1 MSFVFLRSIFL
12 RSIWEQPLGWTYSF
26 SWKWTPISQTDDSIW
41 FHQWTFCFYF
51 QQPTE
56 VECAQ
61 KLALSDRESV
71 PRATSDSV
79 EPVRVFWPCAPDG
92 YIPNSVVRQKVKPR
106 RPPARLIVGMRQPMQ
121 KLPYA
126 KDKEEQE
133 IEEGRAKIRGNH
145 YVSNCLR
152 KKAATIT
159 CGLIIA
165 LCLSYQR
172 ETKLSKQYLV

>member
-1 MSFVFLRSIFL
+1 MVERTHLVENEPLYHKQMIAYGFISEPFV
-12 RSIWEQPLGWTYSF
+12 
-26 SWKWTPISQTDDSIW
+26 
-41 FHQWTFCFYF
+41 FYF

-71 PRATSDSV
+71 PRATSVSV

-145 YVSNCLR
+145 YVSNYFR
-152 KKAATIT
+152 KKAAIIT

-172 ETKLSKQYLV
+172 ETKLSKQYQV

>member
-1 MSFVFLRSIFL
+1 MVEHTHLVENEYLRLHTFKEGL
-12 RSIWEQPLGWTYSF
+12 N
-26 SWKWTPISQTDDSIW
+26 PISQSDDSIC

-106 RPPARLIVGMRQPMQ
+106 RPPARLIVGTKQPMQ
-121 KLPYA
+121 KLPY
-126 KDKEEQE
+126 KEDKEEQE

-145 YVSNCLR
+145 YVSNYLR
-152 KKAATIT
+152 KNAPSIT

-172 ETKLSKQYLV
+172 ETKLSKQYQV